1 MPRAKPSLDPD
12 AMTPARFRACLEE
25 LGISQRDLAR
35 VIGSATRLPG
45 SWATGVHS
53 VPPAIGRWLERCVKI
68 KAKQVQLPPAPKDW
82 RRRYPLE
89 LIGRDALERLGEKLK

>member
-1 MPRAKPSLDPD
+1 MSGGVGDF
-12 AMTPARFRACLEE
+12 PARSGPGDR
-25 LGISQRDLAR
+25 LGDALA
-35 VIGSATRLPG
+35 GQLG
-45 SWATGVHS
+45 HGLCS

-89 LIGRDALERLGEKLK
+89 LIGRDALERLGDKRLGEK